1 MKVLSLNGI
10 YFHASEF
17 ETVGLPLYEAQE
29 LGLKIVVPN
38 KSYSKYFL
46 SDHTYLYKYKN
57 TEDAL
62 SKIHDAGIAAEDY
75 IFANSYSENW
85 GKILD
90 KI

>member
-1 MKVLSLNGI
+1 MLSLSGI
-10 YFHASEF
+10 YFHASEY

-29 LGLKIVVPN
+29 LGLKIVVPD

-46 SDHTYLYKYKN
+46 SDHTYLYNYKN
-57 TEDAL
+57 TEDAIR
-62 SKIHDAGIAAEDY
+62 KIHDADNAGEDY